1 MLKRRSRVVSKRPL
15 ATSTE
20 TLAVRR
26 TRGPSAIGGTRSP
39 GLGAGCTAVLLAFEA
54 LPPAA
59 APPLVVPAEPAAP
72 PVVDEARFPQA
83 ATATTARATTGS
95 CRSREK

>member
-20 TLAVRR
+20 TLAVRM

-39 GLGAGCTAVLLAFEA
+39 GLGAGCTAVLI
-54 LPPAA
+54 
-59 APPLVVPAEPAAP
+59 VYN
-72 PVVDEARFPQA
+72 
-83 ATATTARATTGS
+83 T
-95 CRSREK
+95 SR